1 MAERPTTQF
10 FCRYFHDG
18 VWWGVQISAYDWTD
32 AAARA
37 AKLGLQL
44 DGEIGAKV
52 PAVAGAGF
60 AVRCWTA
67 MRNLLGAPRK

>member
-1 MAERPTTQF
+1 MSERATKQF

-18 VWWGVQISAYDWTD
+18 VWWGLQISAYDWTD

-44 DGEIGAKV
+44 DGEVGASI
-52 PAVAGAGF
+52 PAVPGAGLW
-60 AVRCWTA
+60 VRWWTVL
-67 MRNLLGAPRK
+67 RNFFVARRG